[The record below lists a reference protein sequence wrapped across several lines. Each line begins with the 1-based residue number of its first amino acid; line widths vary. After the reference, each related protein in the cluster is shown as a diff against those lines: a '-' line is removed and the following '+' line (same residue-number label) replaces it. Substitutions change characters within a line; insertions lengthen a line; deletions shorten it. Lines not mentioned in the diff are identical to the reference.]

1 MFQTGAAELA
11 PVNQSVPL
19 TAFTLTADL
28 VFQGKKK
35 KKKESAQGKQIS
47 FTHPKRQT
55 WNQCVEWLL
64 SYKQEAVCCKR
75 ECKETQRC
83 QNTREE

>member
-35 KKKESAQGKQIS
+35 KE
-47 FTHPKRQT
+47 
-55 WNQCVEWLL
+55 
-64 SYKQEAVCCKR
+64 R
-75 ECKETQRC
+75 ECTGEADKLYTS
-83 QNTREE
+83 

>member
-35 KKKESAQGKQIS
+35 KKE
-47 FTHPKRQT
+47 
-55 WNQCVEWLL
+55 
-64 SYKQEAVCCKR
+64 R
-75 ECKETQRC
+75 ECTGEADKLYTS
-83 QNTREE
+83 

>member
-35 KKKESAQGKQIS
+35 KKKE
-47 FTHPKRQT
+47 
-55 WNQCVEWLL
+55 
-64 SYKQEAVCCKR
+64 R
-75 ECKETQRC
+75 ECTGEADKLYTS
-83 QNTREE
+83 